1 MVIRKYINT
10 KSKPTAI
17 GKGGRLHSKVLPCMI
32 NKYTMSLSYAV
43 TRRRA
48 ITEEVGYFVDLGL
61 GRGVDATEEKPWLN
75 RSTFQ
80 VRRVTES
87 NILGT
92 EEGDLIR
99 GFVNEVESTQLL
111 QANLRASVTASELVN
126 IGVDSELSRKVS
138 ESQKSVGEKIITR
151 TISFRT
157 DFENVDEGKREQK
170 IGEGEN
176 GVCEQTFESLLK
188 GWIDKRHTKNEEY
201 SNSHIMYRWKTKN
214 KETSPLTE
222 EKIKVYCSEFVEKY
236 CITHYVHS
244 LELGASYYFTL
255 SEKEFETKV
264 KSKISASGRGA
275 GAAITSE
282 GGLRRKKLQEE
293 ATVIGRMTPLRK
305 SPNDGPKS
313 HTQDW
318 TVCRGTTDEAVV
330 GVKLQ
335 PITSLIR
342 KSVVLRGILQQ
353 AVQKYIDDHQN
364 VKCKLVSMPTYT

>member
-1 MVIRKYINT
+1 MIFISTSFKT
-10 KSKPTAI
+10 KPSLV
-17 GKGGRLHSKVLPCMI
+17 GGGGGGLHSKVSHCALLHCLMH
-32 NKYTMSLSYAV
+32 AV

-48 ITEEVGYFVDLGL
+48 ITEDVGYFVDLGL

-80 VRRVTES
+80 VRKVTES

-138 ESQKSVGEKIITR
+138 ESQKSIGEKIVTR

-157 DFENVDEGKREQK
+157 DFENADERKRARADQK
-170 IGEGEN
+170 GGDGGGE
-176 GVCEQTFESLLK
+176 VCEQTFESLLK
-188 GWIDKRHTKNEEY
+188 TWIDKRHDEEREFQNRFGQRSR
-201 SNSHIMYRWKTKN
+201 SNDGGA
-214 KETSPLTE
+214 LTE
-222 EKIKVYCSEFVEKY
+222 EKIKIYCTEFVEKY
-236 CITHYVHS
+236 SVTHYVQS

-264 KSKISASGRGA
+264 RSKISASGRGA

-282 GGLRRKKLQEE
+282 GGFKRRKLQEE
-293 ATVIGRMTPLRK
+293 ATVIGRMTPLK
-305 SPNDGPKS
+305 SDHPKS
-313 HTQDW
+313 DSQDW

-335 PITSLIR
+335 PITSLVR
-342 KSVVLRGILQQ
+342 KSIVLRGILQQ
-353 AVQKYIDDHQN
+353 AVQQYIDDHQN
-364 VKCKLVSMPTYT
+364 VKCKLVSMLT

>member
-1 MVIRKYINT
+1 M
-10 KSKPTAI
+10 
-17 GKGGRLHSKVLPCMI
+17 
-32 NKYTMSLSYAV
+32 
-43 TRRRA
+43 
-48 ITEEVGYFVDLGL
+48 
-61 GRGVDATEEKPWLN
+61 DATEQKPWLN

-80 VRRVTES
+80 VRQVTES

-138 ESQKSVGEKIITR
+138 ESQKSIGEKIVTR

-157 DFENVDEGKREQK
+157 DFENVDEIKRARADQK
-170 IGEGEN
+170 GGDGESE
-176 GVCEQTFESLLK
+176 VCEQTFESLLK
-188 GWIDKRHTKNEEY
+188 WWIDKRHDEEREY
-201 SNSHIMYRWKTKN
+201 RYGWGSRSNDGGA
-214 KETSPLTE
+214 LTE
-222 EKIKVYCSEFVEKY
+222 EKIKKYCSEFVEKY
-236 CITHYVHS
+236 SITHYVQS

-264 KSKISASGRGA
+264 RSKISASGRGA

-282 GGLRRKKLQEE
+282 GGFKRRKLQEE
-293 ATVIGRMTPLRK
+293 ATVIGRMTPLR
-305 SPNDGPKS
+305 SDHPKS
-313 HTQDW
+313 DSQDW

-335 PITSLIR
+335 PITSLVQ
-342 KSVVLRGILQQ
+342 KSIVLRGILQQ
-353 AVQKYIDDHQN
+353 AVQQYIDDHQN
-364 VKCKLVSMPTYT
+364 VKCKLVSMLT

>member
-1 MVIRKYINT
+1 
-10 KSKPTAI
+10 
-17 GKGGRLHSKVLPCMI
+17 
-32 NKYTMSLSYAV
+32 MSHCALLYCPMHAV

-48 ITEEVGYFVDLGL
+48 ITEDVGYFVDLGL
-61 GRGVDATEEKPWLN
+61 GRGVDATEQKPWLN

-80 VRRVTES
+80 VRQVTES

-138 ESQKSVGEKIITR
+138 ESQKSVGEKIVTR

-157 DFENVDEGKREQK
+157 DFENVDEGKHARADQK
-170 IGEGEN
+170 GGDGESE
-176 GVCEQTFESLLK
+176 VCEQTFERLLK
-188 GWIDKRHTKNEEY
+188 GWIDKRHDGDV
-201 SNSHIMYRWKTKN
+201 
-214 KETSPLTE
+214 LTE
-222 EKIKVYCSEFVEKY
+222 GDIKIYCSEFVEKFS
-236 CITHYVHS
+236 ITHYVHS

-264 KSKISASGRGA
+264 RSKISASGRGA

-282 GGLRRKKLQEE
+282 GGFKRRKLQEE
-293 ATVIGRMTPLRK
+293 ATVIGRMTPLN
-305 SPNDGPKS
+305 SDHPKS
-313 HTQDW
+313 DSQDW

-335 PITSLIR
+335 PITSLVR
-342 KSVVLRGILQQ
+342 KSILLRGILQQ
-353 AVQKYIDDHQN
+353 AVQQYIDDHQN
-364 VKCKLVSMPTYT
+364 VKCKLVSIFT

>member
-1 MVIRKYINT
+1 
-10 KSKPTAI
+10 
-17 GKGGRLHSKVLPCMI
+17 MI
-32 NKYTMSLSYAV
+32 NKNTLSYAV

-48 ITEEVGYFVDLGL
+48 ITEDVGYFVDLGL

-80 VRRVTES
+80 VRQVTES

-111 QANLRASVTASELVN
+111 QANLRASITASELVN

-138 ESQKSVGEKIITR
+138 ESQKSIGEKIVTR

-157 DFENVDEGKREQK
+157 DFENVDEGKCARTEQK
-170 IGEGEN
+170 GDGER
-176 GVCEQTFESLLK
+176 GVSEQTFESLLK
-188 GWIDKRHTKNEEY
+188 NWIDDRHEEDKENEDKKNE
-201 SNSHIMYRWKTKN
+201 YRYPWKTKS
-214 KETSPLTE
+214 KKSSTITLTD
-222 EKIKVYCSEFVEKY
+222 EKIKDYCSEFVEKY
-236 CITHYVHS
+236 SITHYVQS

-264 KSKISASGRGA
+264 RSKISASGRGA
-275 GAAITSE
+275 GASMTSE
-282 GGLRRKKLQEE
+282 GGFKRKKLQEE

-305 SPNDGPKS
+305 GSNDDPKS
-313 HTQDW
+313 DSQDW

-335 PITSLIR
+335 PITSLIE
-342 KSVVLRGILQQ
+342 KTAALRRNLQR
-353 AVQKYIDDHQN
+353 AVQQYIDDHQN
-364 VKCKLVSMPTYT
+364 VKCKLVSMPCMHENCL

>member
-1 MVIRKYINT
+1 M
-10 KSKPTAI
+10 SHCAL
-17 GKGGRLHSKVLPCMI
+17 LHCPI
-32 NKYTMSLSYAV
+32 HAV

-48 ITEEVGYFVDLGL
+48 ITEDVGYFVDLGL
-61 GRGVDATEEKPWLN
+61 GRGVDATEQKPWLN

-80 VRRVTES
+80 VRQVTES

-138 ESQKSVGEKIITR
+138 ESQKSIGEKIVTR

-157 DFENVDEGKREQK
+157 DFENVDEIKLARADRKSGD
-170 IGEGEN
+170 GESE
-176 GVCEQTFESLLK
+176 VCEQTFESLLK
-188 GWIDKRHTKNEEY
+188 WWIDKRHDEEREY
-201 SNSHIMYRWKTKN
+201 RYGWGSRSNDGGA
-214 KETSPLTE
+214 LTE
-222 EKIKVYCSEFVEKY
+222 EKIKIYCSEFVEKY
-236 CITHYVHS
+236 SITHYVQS

-264 KSKISASGRGA
+264 RSKISASGRGA

-282 GGLRRKKLQEE
+282 GGFKRRKLQEE
-293 ATVIGRMTPLRK
+293 ATVIGRMTPLR
-305 SPNDGPKS
+305 SDHPKS
-313 HTQDW
+313 DSQDW

-335 PITSLIR
+335 PITSLVQ
-342 KSVVLRGILQQ
+342 KSIVLRGILQQ
-353 AVQKYIDDHQN
+353 AVQQYIDDHQN
-364 VKCKLVSMPTYT
+364 VKCKLVSMLT

>member
-1 MVIRKYINT
+1 MIIIKQSCHWGGEGWWRGCT
-10 KSKPTAI
+10 PRCHTAL
-17 GKGGRLHSKVLPCMI
+17 LHCPMH
-32 NKYTMSLSYAV
+32 AV

-48 ITEEVGYFVDLGL
+48 ITEDVGYFVDLGL

-80 VRRVTES
+80 VRQVTES

-138 ESQKSVGEKIITR
+138 ESQKSVGEKIVTR

-157 DFENVDEGKREQK
+157 DFENVDEGKRARTDQK
-170 IGEGEN
+170 VGDGERE
-176 GVCEQTFESLLK
+176 VREQTFESLLVQ
-188 GWIDKRHTKNEEY
+188 WIDKRHDEDKNREYRGSRSNDSDTLTKEN
-201 SNSHIMYRWKTKN
+201 
-214 KETSPLTE
+214 
-222 EKIKVYCSEFVEKY
+222 IKVYCSEFVEKY
-236 CITHYVHS
+236 SITHYVQS

-264 KSKISASGRGA
+264 RSKISASGRGA
-275 GAAITSE
+275 GAAITSD
-282 GGLRRKKLQEE
+282 GSFKRRKLQEE
-293 ATVIGRMTPLRK
+293 ATVIGRMTPLK
-305 SPNDGPKS
+305 SDHPKS
-313 HTQDW
+313 GSQDW

-335 PITSLIR
+335 PITSLVKKNVI
-342 KSVVLRGILQQ
+342 LRGILQQ
-353 AVQKYIDDHQN
+353 AVQQYIDDHQN
-364 VKCKLVSMPTYT
+364 VKCKLVSMPT